1 MGIKQRS
8 ALRKKRMIAH
18 RARNFKEA
26 EQWDLLF
33 WQNLSPADRLFA
45 LVAIRRDI
53 EKVKTSRRKF

>member
-8 ALRKKRMIAH
+8 ELRKKRIIAH

-33 WQNLSPADRLFA
+33 WQNLSPADRLSA
-45 LVAIRRDI
+45 LVAIRSDI
-53 EKVKTSRRKF
+53 EKIKTSRRKF

>member
-8 ALRKKRMIAH
+8 ELRKKRIIAN
-18 RARNFKEA
+18 RAMNFKEA

-33 WQNLSPADRLFA
+33 WQNLSPADRLSA

-53 EKVKTSRRKF
+53 EKIKTSRKKI